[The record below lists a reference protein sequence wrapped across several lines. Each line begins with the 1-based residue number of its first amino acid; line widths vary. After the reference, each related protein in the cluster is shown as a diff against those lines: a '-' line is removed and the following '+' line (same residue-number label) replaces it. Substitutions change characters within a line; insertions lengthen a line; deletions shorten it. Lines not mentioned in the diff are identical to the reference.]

1 MSLAEIREMH
11 GQPLPPPDS
20 PPPTP
25 PTSEAETVCEPE
37 QEPNPA
43 RSEDLRCVATILLG
57 LMQEW
62 WRAHRQ
68 APGDDILQ
76 DDVIEIARLL
86 GLSVNTAGTGSNG

>member
-1 MSLAEIREMH
+1 MSLSEIREMH
-11 GQPLPPPDS
+11 QQPLLPPES

-25 PTSEAETVCEPE
+25 PAAPSEAETEPE
-37 QEPNPA
+37 QEPNPP
-43 RSEDLRCVATILLG
+43 RREDLRFVARILLG

-86 GLSVNTAGTGSNG
+86 GLSVNAAGTGSNG